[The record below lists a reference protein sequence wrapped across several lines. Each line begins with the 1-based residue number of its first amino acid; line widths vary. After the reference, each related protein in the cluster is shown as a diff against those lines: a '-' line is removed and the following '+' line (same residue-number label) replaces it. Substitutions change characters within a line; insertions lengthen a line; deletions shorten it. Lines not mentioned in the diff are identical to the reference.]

1 MRRMLNRVLSIGIQ
15 HLPPRILHMPWTC
28 LREVEIGRNRR
39 SLPLSELLVLAE
51 ESGAS
56 AEPDLVAR
64 IPRNFRRGANCL
76 LQAP

>member
-1 MRRMLNRVLSIGIQ
+1 MVFTS
-15 HLPPRILHMPWTC
+15 LPAEAVAEFC
-28 LREVEIGRNRR
+28 VVKR
-39 SLPLSELLVLAE
+39 SNNSKCDCCVCEPLSELLVLAE

-64 IPRNFRRGANCL
+64 IPRNFRRDANCL